1 MLFFEQGMCFCFLKS
16 LPTFR
21 LVCRTALLALLT
33 ALLGGYFVIENPAS
47 SCICWHPDL
56 VWMIG
61 AMRRAGIKETH
72 VAFNESRNY
81 PK

>member
-1 MLFFEQGMCFCFLKS
+1 M
-16 LPTFR
+16 
-21 LVCRTALLALLT
+21 ALLA
-33 ALLGGYFVIENPAS
+33 ALLGGYFVVENPAS
-47 SCICWHPDL
+47 SFICWHPDL

-81 PK
+81 PR